1 MAKLK
6 ITRKKAVT
14 PIIAVVML
22 LLITLSL
29 AGMAMVIFNQLGKQ
43 SQAQIQQQ
51 MTKMNIKGDLKEA
64 KAVPNNNE
72 FNFTAVN
79 LFARRLP
86 VDGQNTEFRISV
98 AGVEYP
104 CEMDNNCDA
113 SNIANDNC
121 CCKEVNGKTDEV
133 KGAGLIPNTDYKFE
147 CYYKDNFNV
156 FTDYQIVWVYKED
169 GRELDREPII
179 VG

>member
-1 MAKLK
+1 M
-6 ITRKKAVT
+6 KKAVT

-43 SQAQIQQQ
+43 SKAQIQQQ
-51 MTKMNIKGDLKEA
+51 MVKMNIKGDLKD
-64 KAVPNNNE
+64 AVALPNNNT

-79 LFARRLP
+79 LFSRKLP

-98 AGVEYP
+98 AGVEYT
-104 CEMDNNCDA
+104 CEVNGCGSLTSGD
-113 SNIANDNC
+113 C
-121 CCKEVNGKTDEV
+121 CCKVVDPTNADVT
-133 KGAGLIPNTDYKFE
+133 GAGLNPNTPYTFQ
-147 CYYKDNFNV
+147 CFYKDNFTV
-156 FTDYQIVWVYKED
+156 FTDYQIVWIYKED
-169 GRELDREPII
+169 GRELDREPIV

>member
-1 MAKLK
+1 MKVRL
-6 ITRKKAVT
+6 IKKAVT
-14 PIIAVVML
+14 PIIAIVML

-43 SQAQIQQQ
+43 SQAQIKQQ

-64 KAVPNNNE
+64 RALPNNNS

-79 LFARRLP
+79 LFARKLP
-86 VDGQNTEFRISV
+86 VDGKNTEFEISV

-104 CEMDNNCDA
+104 CKVDSSCNADSIPEGY
-113 SNIANDNC
+113 SC
-121 CCKEVNGKTDEV
+121 CCRNVDNKESEIT
-133 KGAGLIPNTDYKFE
+133 GAGMTPNVDYKFT
-147 CYYKDNFNV
+147 CYYKENFNV
-156 FTDYQIVWVYKED
+156 YTDYQVVWIYKED